1 MFGLL
6 EVGDTI
12 LDPFGNDPEDYAVVH
27 FVEHTA
33 FASLE
38 ATRAK
43 PAPLPNKGGLVA
55 AAPAG
60 VGPPAAAGAASF
72 AGGARSRPPPPRLGG
87 EGRHTSC
94 SQSAKLGAIVRDLPA
109 ESERSAHARAG
120 TSHKKSR
127 KDRERSVKS
136 PKGRR
141 RRTASN
147 AAAADG
153 DDLNAAELNV

>member
-60 VGPPAAAGAASF
+60 VGPPAAA
-72 AGGARSRPPPPRLGG
+72 
-87 EGRHTSC
+87 
-94 SQSAKLGAIVRDLPA
+94 SA
-109 ESERSAHARAG
+109 
-120 TSHKKSR
+120 
-127 KDRERSVKS
+127 
-136 PKGRR
+136 
-141 RRTASN
+141 TASEDSGSSISP
-147 AAAADG
+147 AGQQRA
-153 DDLNAAELNV
+153 